1 LILLDVSCLVEVLES
16 VLDFIS
22 LTMQRNKSNVIVSQL
37 RKISWYWLYEGFAWW
52 LEMNIQSKD
61 PVEVKCMNMGYAWL
75 SSTGNMP
82 KSDIRGCDELNRRQF
97 QLYDFCLTT
106 ILDPYFNLQRQNA
119 LRYSES
125 DSDVKLPAVLD
136 LCCGRGGG
144 IWFISQNYSLGQSMG
159 VDISKFMIDYARKNP

>member
-1 LILLDVSCLVEVLES
+1 MSCLVEVLES

-97 QLYDFCLTT
+97 
-106 ILDPYFNLQRQNA
+106 
-119 LRYSES
+119 
-125 DSDVKLPAVLD
+125 
-136 LCCGRGGG
+136 
-144 IWFISQNYSLGQSMG
+144 
-159 VDISKFMIDYARKNP
+159 